1 MVIKEAKL
9 DGVLVIE
16 PKIFRDTRGFFLESF
31 NNKRYSEIGIYKEFV
46 QDNLSFSY
54 RNVLRGLHFQ
64 NPVAQA
70 KLVSVIK
77 GEVFDV
83 IVDIRQGSP
92 TFGSWEGF
100 ILSEE
105 NKRQVY
111 IPEGFAHGF
120 VVLSDEA
127 YFYYKCSEYYSPQNE
142 HCIRW
147 DDPDININWKID
159 NPIISNKDLNGIY
172 LKELKTPEIFNY

>member
-16 PKIFRDTRGFFLESF
+16 PKIYEDIRGFFLESF
-31 NNKRYSEIGIYKEFV
+31 NNKRYSEIGIKKEFV
-46 QDNLSFSY
+46 QDNLSLSY
-54 RNVLRGLHFQ
+54 KNVLRGLHFQ
-64 NPVAQA
+64 NPTAQA

-83 IVDIRQGSP
+83 IVDIRKGSP
-92 TFGSWEGF
+92 TFGAWEGF
-100 ILSEE
+100 ILSEK

-120 VVLSDEA
+120 VVLDDEA
-127 YFYYKCSEYYSPQNE
+127 YFYYKCSEYYSPNNE

-147 DDPDININWKID
+147 DDPDLGINWKVES
-159 NPIISNKDLNGIY
+159 PIILDKDLNGMF
-172 LKELKTPEIFNY
+172 LKDFTNGEIFNC

>member
-9 DGVLVIE
+9 DGVLIIE
-16 PKIFRDTRGFFLESF
+16 PKIFKDVRGFFLENF

-70 KLVSVIK
+70 KLVSVIR

-83 IVDIRQGSP
+83 IVDIRQGST

-147 DDPDININWKID
+147 NDPDININWKVD
-159 NPIISNKDLNGIY
+159 SPIISNKDLNSK
-172 LKELKTPEIFNY
+172 LLRDFKSEKLFNI

>member
-1 MVIKEAKL
+1 MVIRESKL
-9 DGVLVIE
+9 DGVLVVE
-16 PKIFRDTRGFFLESF
+16 PKIFKDNRGFFLESF
-31 NNKRYSEIGIYKEFV
+31 NNKRYSEIGIHKKFV

-64 NPVAQA
+64 NPIAQA

-77 GEVFDV
+77 GGVFDV

-147 DDPDININWKID
+147 NDPDININWKVD
-159 NPIISNKDLNGIY
+159 SPIISNKDLNGIY
-172 LKELKTPEIFNY
+172 LKELNTKEIFNY

>member
-1 MVIKEAKL
+1 MVIRESKL

-16 PKIFRDTRGFFLESF
+16 PKIFKDIRGFFLESF
-31 NNKRYSEIGIYKEFV
+31 NSKRYSEIGIYKNFV

-64 NPVAQA
+64 NPIAQA

-127 YFYYKCSEYYSPQNE
+127 YFYYKCSEYYSHQNE

-147 DDPDININWKID
+147 NDPDININWKV
-159 NPIISNKDLNGIY
+159 NSPIISNKDLNGIY
-172 LKELKTPEIFNY
+172 LNELKTQDIFNY